1 MMDRA
6 SAFRFQGDT
15 LSAIKELSSALLVA
29 QKACNKEE
37 FIAVR
42 RSVGDALARI
52 DNFVRQAV
60 YEDHPD
66 MDHLKDR

>member
-6 SAFRFQGDT
+6 SAVLFQGHT

-37 FIAVR
+37 FVAVR
-42 RSVGDALARI
+42 RSIGDAVARI
-52 DNFVRQAV
+52 DNLLREAV